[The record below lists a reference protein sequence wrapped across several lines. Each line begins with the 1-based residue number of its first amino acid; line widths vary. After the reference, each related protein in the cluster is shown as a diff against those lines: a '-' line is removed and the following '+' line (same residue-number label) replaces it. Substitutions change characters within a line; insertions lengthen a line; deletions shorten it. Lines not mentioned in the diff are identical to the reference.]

1 MENSNITWTTNKRP
15 KSNYLFHWARL
26 HGYRLVV
33 SVDAGPSED
42 DGPSAYVVNRRGCQ
56 EAAGYAVS
64 LDEAK
69 AEAVRVAQLLHAAK
83 STAGRTALAD
93 VVSMLLPEASAGKT
107 SGDILGA
114 IRNRVAFL
122 SLESA

>member
-1 MENSNITWTTNKRP
+1 MKNETITWTTNKRP
-15 KSNYLFHWARL
+15 YGNYIAHWTRL

-42 DGPSAYVVNRRGCQ
+42 DGPSAYVVNRRGEQ
-56 EAAGYAVS
+56 EASGYAVS

-69 AEAVRVAQLLHAAK
+69 RAAIEVAQLLHAAS

-93 VVSMLLPEASAGKT
+93 VVSMLRAEVRAGQASR
-107 SGDILGA
+107 DILGD
-114 IRNRVAFL
+114 IRRRLAFL
-122 SLESA
+122 SRTE